1 MNCLPGKKMVFLHL
15 RTIKNTV
22 LKFFSPQNLEKR
34 IKIQD
39 YVLWLEAMQ
48 TGLAVNSEVLAVSHY
63 MKYLSCCG
71 SVECDFSSQE
81 AESGGS
87 LV

>member
-1 MNCLPGKKMVFLHL
+1 MVFLHL
-15 RTIKNTV
+15 QTIKNTV
-22 LKFFSPQNLEKR
+22 LKIFSHKTWKKK

-48 TGLAVNSEVLAVSHY
+48 AGLAIKSVALAVFHY
-63 MKYLSCCG
+63 IKYLCCCG
-71 SVECDFSSQE
+71 SIQHDFNSQE

>member
-1 MNCLPGKKMVFLHL
+1 MVFLYL

-22 LKFFSPQNLEKR
+22 LKFFFPQNLEKR

-48 TGLAVNSEVLAVSHY
+48 TGLAVKSVALAVFHY
-63 MKYLSCCG
+63 MKYLYCCG
-71 SVECDFSSQE
+71 SVQRDFNSQE

>member
-1 MNCLPGKKMVFLHL
+1 MIFLHL
-15 RTIKNTV
+15 RTIKNNA
-22 LKFFSPQNLEKR
+22 LKFFFPQNLEKR

-48 TGLAVNSEVLAVSHY
+48 TGLAVNSVVLAVFHY
-63 MKYLSCCG
+63 MKYLRCCG
-71 SVECDFSSQE
+71 SVQCDFNSQE
-81 AESGGS
+81 AETGGS

>member
-1 MNCLPGKKMVFLHL
+1 MVFLHL
-15 RTIKNTV
+15 RKIKNTV
-22 LKFFSPQNLEKR
+22 LKFFHKTWKKR

-48 TGLAVNSEVLAVSHY
+48 TGLAIKSVVLAAFHY
-63 MKYLSCCG
+63 MKYLCCCG
-71 SVECDFSSQE
+71 SRQRDFNSQE